1 MIDAPAK
8 DLSMEQT
15 FVATTPGRF
24 ELPTTVQSHDDG
36 QIIGELND
44 DQLSL
49 DEIEAELAENRAMFR
64 GVTDAL
70 NARMMQLHLLQLS
83 KLGVSA

>member
-1 MIDAPAK
+1 MTEAPEK
-8 DLSMEQT
+8 DRSMPNT
-15 FVATTPGRF
+15 FVATMPGTF
-24 ELPTTVQSHDDG
+24 TMPTTVQVHDDG
-36 QIIGELND
+36 QPIGYLSD
-44 DQLSL
+44 DQLTL

-83 KLGVSA
+83 RLGVSA

>member
-1 MIDAPAK
+1 M
-8 DLSMEQT
+8 
-15 FVATTPGRF
+15 
-24 ELPTTVQSHDDG
+24 HDDG

-44 DQLSL
+44 DQLTL

-70 NARMMQLHLLQLS
+70 NARMMQLHVLQLS
-83 KLGVSA
+83 KLGVTA